1 MSKSKFKN
9 ENHRHSIPR
18 ASKTRKLLNN
28 NKLIFIFFFVIAVLK
43 AGVWVFP
50 AIGASFRIS
59 QSPFVNP
66 FSNPGDHYLM
76 QTWLG
81 SYLAHVIG
89 INSIGGFIF
98 LHLLFSIA
106 AVITMFFNVKKYV
119 HRQVQSKAYA
129 FLAFV
134 PGLITIF
141 YWIGMDS
148 LTILLL
154 SLGIRY
160 MNSRLTL
167 LVLGTL
173 SGLHH
178 FEISSIAI
186 ISLFVYE
193 TLLQR
198 TLKPSTRLVNVFTWL
213 LGVFSGKLLLGF
225 IFRANDVNIE
235 QSRIGY
241 GLKELSANSFV
252 VRTYAPI
259 VYWSM
264 FGALWLVVFGLFR
277 LRNRNSIAFAVAL
290 TIPCT
295 VVLFVRDQ
303 SRVLQLTSFVLVN
316 IAIVLNNEVLKSLSP
331 RFTTAIIVVAL
342 LIPWIWVWQ
351 VPRSSIL
358 TFTLRYLA
366 SRYLH
371 WDVAPVSPN
380 ITMWPFP

>member
-1 MSKSKFKN
+1 
-9 ENHRHSIPR
+9 
-18 ASKTRKLLNN
+18 
-28 NKLIFIFFFVIAVLK
+28 
-43 AGVWVFP
+43 
-50 AIGASFRIS
+50 
-59 QSPFVNP
+59 
-66 FSNPGDHYLM
+66 
-76 QTWLG
+76 
-81 SYLAHVIG
+81 
-89 INSIGGFIF
+89 
-98 LHLLFSIA
+98 
-106 AVITMFFNVKKYV
+106 MFFNVKKYV

>member
-1 MSKSKFKN
+1 
-9 ENHRHSIPR
+9 
-18 ASKTRKLLNN
+18 
-28 NKLIFIFFFVIAVLK
+28 
-43 AGVWVFP
+43 
-50 AIGASFRIS
+50 
-59 QSPFVNP
+59 
-66 FSNPGDHYLM
+66 
-76 QTWLG
+76 
-81 SYLAHVIG
+81 
-89 INSIGGFIF
+89 
-98 LHLLFSIA
+98 
-106 AVITMFFNVKKYV
+106 
-119 HRQVQSKAYA
+119 
-129 FLAFV
+129 
-134 PGLITIF
+134 
-141 YWIGMDS
+141 
-148 LTILLL
+148 
-154 SLGIRY
+154 
-160 MNSRLTL
+160 
-167 LVLGTL
+167 
-173 SGLHH
+173 
-178 FEISSIAI
+178 
-186 ISLFVYE
+186 
-193 TLLQR
+193 
-198 TLKPSTRLVNVFTWL
+198 
-213 LGVFSGKLLLGF
+213 LLLGF